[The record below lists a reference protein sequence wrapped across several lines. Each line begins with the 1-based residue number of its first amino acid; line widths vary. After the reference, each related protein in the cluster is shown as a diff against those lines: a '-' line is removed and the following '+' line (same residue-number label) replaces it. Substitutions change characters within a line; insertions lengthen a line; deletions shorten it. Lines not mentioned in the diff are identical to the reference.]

1 MEMEMVIGSR
11 EDLNSILPFL
21 PLLLRSSTLFWPS
34 QVVETLKSMAAGP
47 DHSGVNSGEALFRS
61 ISNIRNSL
69 SLSNHRLASSSQR
82 GYALFFDK
90 LMSETESMQWFRE
103 VIPALG
109 NLLLQFP
116 SLLET
121 HYRNT
126 DQLASKGSGKAKTG
140 LRLLASQVAG
150 TVYLSQELIGA
161 LLACAFFC
169 LFPVNDRHV
178 QNLPTIN
185 FDYLFAI
192 LYDGRSK
199 MQENKIRCIVHYFR
213 RICSNI
219 PVGFVS
225 FERKVLPLNNCAGSF
240 CCPKANFWINS
251 TIPLCQFKVKDSGL
265 IEDQTFGA
273 LEVDFANEYLG
284 GGALHS
290 GCVQEE
296 IRFMINPE
304 LITGMLF
311 LPAMADNE
319 AIEIVG
325 AERFSNYTG
334 YAFNFCFAGNHEDKR
349 EMDSL
354 GRHKTFIAAIDAL
367 CSPGM
372 RQYRL
377 EFLLREV
384 NKAFCGFFNQ
394 SKYNQYESLF
404 LESGEDVT
412 NHTDKSRNSLPVHES
427 ISDARENFL
436 GTSLTP
442 ESLDHKDDIG
452 IATGNWGCG
461 AFGGDPEVKSI
472 IQWLAASQALRPSVM
487 YYTFGTGP
495 LHHLEKVSEWILA
508 HKWTV
513 GDLWS
518 MLVEYCS
525 QISNRQTHVGFFD
538 WLLPASSKTNLKC

>member
-1 MEMEMVIGSR
+1 MESR

-21 PLLLRSSTLFWPS
+21 PLVLRSSNLFWPS
-34 QVVETLKSMAAGP
+34 QVVETLNSMAAGP
-47 DHSGVNSGEALFRS
+47 DQSGLTTGDALFHS
-61 ISNIRNSL
+61 ISAIRNSL
-69 SLSNHRLASSSQR
+69 SLTNQPLASSAHH
-82 GYALFFDK
+82 GYSLFFDK
-90 LMSETESMQWFRE
+90 LMPETESMQWFGE

-109 NLLLQFP
+109 NLLLRLP
-116 SLLET
+116 SLLEN
-121 HYRNT
+121 HYQIA
-126 DQLASKGSGKAKTG
+126 DQLDNKGSGNFQTG

-150 TVYLSQELIGA
+150 TVYLSQELTGA

-169 LFPVNDRHV
+169 LFPVIDRGS

-192 LYDGRSK
+192 LYHRHSK
-199 MQENKIRCIVHYFR
+199 MQENKIRCIIHYFR

-219 PVGFVS
+219 PRGFVS
-225 FERKVLPLNNCAGSF
+225 FERKVLPLNNCSELF
-240 CCPKANFWINS
+240 CYPKVNFWINS

-273 LEVDFANEYLG
+273 LEVDFANEYIG

-304 LITGMLF
+304 LIIGMLF

-325 AERFSNYTG
+325 AERFSDYTG
-334 YAFNFCFAGNHEDKR
+334 YASNFCFSGNHVDKQ

-354 GRHKTFIAAIDAL
+354 GRRKTLITAIDAL

-372 RQYRL
+372 RQYKL
-377 EFLLREV
+377 EFLLREI
-384 NKAFCGFFNQ
+384 NKAFCGFFDQ
-394 SKYNQYESLF
+394 SKCKQYERLF
-404 LESGEDVT
+404 LGSEEDI
-412 NHTDKSRNSLPVHES
+412 TDHKDPSRNNLVVHETS
-427 ISDARENFL
+427 SDTRENYV
-436 GTSLTP
+436 GRSLTP
-442 ESLDHKDDIG
+442 EYSDHKDDIG

-461 AFGGDPEVKSI
+461 AFGGDPHVKSI
-472 IQWLAASQALRPSVM
+472 IQWLAASQALRPFIL
-487 YYTFGTGP
+487 YYTFGIESMQS
-495 LHHLEKVSEWILA
+495 LEKVSEWILA

-525 QISNRQTHVGFFD
+525 QISRGQTHAVFFD
-538 WLLPASSKTNLKC
+538 WLLPASSKTNLCCFS

>member
-1 MEMEMVIGSR
+1 MEIEIG
-11 EDLNSILPFL
+11 EDLKSILPFL
-21 PLLLRSSTLFWPS
+21 PLAMRSSTLFWPS

-47 DHSGVNSGEALFRS
+47 DQSGVNSGEALFHS
-61 ISNIRNSL
+61 ISNIRQSL
-69 SLSNHRLASSSQR
+69 SLSNQRLASSAQH

-90 LMSETESMQWFRE
+90 LMSETESMQWFGE

-109 NLLLQFP
+109 NLLLQLPF
-116 SLLET
+116 LLET
-121 HYRNT
+121 HYRND
-126 DQLASKGSGKAKTG
+126 DQLASKGSGKFKTG

-169 LFPVNDRHV
+169 LFPVIDRRA

-199 MQENKIRCIVHYFR
+199 MQENKIRCIIHYFR

-225 FERKVLPLNNCAGSF
+225 FERKVLPLNNCSGYF

-304 LITGMLF
+304 LIVGMLF

-334 YAFNFCFAGNHEDKR
+334 YAFNFRFAGNHDDKQ
-349 EMDSL
+349 EKDSL
-354 GRHKTFIAAIDAL
+354 GRRKTFITAIDAL

-384 NKAFCGFFNQ
+384 NKAFCGFFDQ
-394 SKYNQYESLF
+394 SKHNQYERLF
-404 LESGEDVT
+404 LESGEDIMD
-412 NHTDKSRNSLPVHES
+412 HTDTSRYNLPVHES
-427 ISDARENFL
+427 ASDTRENCF
-436 GTSLTP
+436 GTYLIP
-442 ESLDHKDDIG
+442 ECLDHKDDIG

-461 AFGGDPEVKSI
+461 AFGGDPQVKSI
-472 IQWLAASQALRPSVM
+472 IQWLAASQALRPFIL
-487 YYTFGTGP
+487 YYTFGNEALP
-495 LHHLEKVSEWILA
+495 HLQKVSEWILG

-525 QISNRQTHVGFFD
+525 QISNGQTHVGFFD
-538 WLLPASSKTNLKC
+538 WLLPASSKTNLCCFS

>member
-1 MEMEMVIGSR
+1 MEIESR
-11 EDLNSILPFL
+11 DEDLKSMLPFL
-21 PLLLRSSTLFWPS
+21 PLALRSSTLFWPS

-47 DHSGVNSGEALFRS
+47 DQSGVNSGEALFYS
-61 ISNIRNSL
+61 ISNIRHSL
-69 SLSNHRLASSSQR
+69 SLSNQRLASSAQH
-82 GYALFFDK
+82 GYVLFFDK
-90 LMSETESMQWFRE
+90 LMSETESMQWFGE

-109 NLLLQFP
+109 NLLLQLP

-121 HYRNT
+121 HYQNA
-126 DQLASKGSGKAKTG
+126 DQLASKGSGKSKTS

-169 LFPVNDRHV
+169 LFPVIDRHV
-178 QNLPTIN
+178 KNLPTIN

-199 MQENKIRCIVHYFR
+199 MQENKIRCIIHYFK

-219 PVGFVS
+219 PMGFVS
-225 FERKVLPLNNCAGSF
+225 FERKVLPLNNCAGNF
-240 CCPKANFWINS
+240 CCPKANFWVNS

-265 IEDQTFGA
+265 IEDQTSGA

-296 IRFMINPE
+296 IRFMTNPE
-304 LITGMLF
+304 LIIGMLF

-334 YAFNFCFAGNHEDKR
+334 YAFNFRFDGNHEDKQ
-349 EMDSL
+349 EIDSL
-354 GRHKTFIAAIDAL
+354 GRRKTFITAIDAL

-384 NKAFCGFFNQ
+384 NKAFCGFFDQ
-394 SKYNQYESLF
+394 SKFNQYESLF

-412 NHTDKSRNSLPVHES
+412 DHTDTSRNNLPVHES
-427 ISDARENFL
+427 TSDSRENYF

-442 ESLDHKDDIG
+442 ERLDHKDDTG

-461 AFGGDPEVKSI
+461 AFGGDPQVKSI
-472 IQWLAASQALRPSVM
+472 IQWLAASQALRPFVL
-487 YYTFGTGP
+487 YYTFGTKA
-495 LHHLEKVSEWILA
+495 LQHLEKVSEWILA

-518 MLVEYCS
+518 MLVEYSS
-525 QISNRQTHVGFFD
+525 QISKGQTHIGFFD
-538 WLLPASSKTNLKC
+538 WLLPASSKTNSCCFS

>member
-1 MEMEMVIGSR
+1 MEMEIR
-11 EDLNSILPFL
+11 EDLKSILPFL

-47 DHSGVNSGEALFRS
+47 DQSGVNSGEALFNS
-61 ISNIRNSL
+61 ISNIRQSL
-69 SLSNHRLASSSQR
+69 SLANQRLAPSTEH
-82 GYALFFDK
+82 GYALYFDK
-90 LMSETESMQWFRE
+90 LMPETESMQWFGE

-109 NLLLQFP
+109 NLLLRLP

-121 HYRNT
+121 HYQT
-126 DQLASKGSGKAKTG
+126 ADQLANKRNGKPETG

-169 LFPVNDRHV
+169 LFPVIDRHV

-199 MQENKIRCIVHYFR
+199 MLENKIQCIIHYFR

-225 FERKVLPLNNCAGSF
+225 FERKVLPLDKCAEYF

-251 TIPLCQFKVKDSGL
+251 SIPLCQFKVIDSGL

-284 GGALHS
+284 GGALRS

-304 LITGMLF
+304 LIIGMLF
-311 LPAMADNE
+311 LPAMEDNE

-325 AERFSNYTG
+325 AERFSDYTG
-334 YAFNFCFAGNHEDKR
+334 YAFNFRFAGNHLDKK
-349 EMDSL
+349 ESDSL
-354 GRHKTFIAAIDAL
+354 GRRKTFVTAIDAL

-384 NKAFCGFFNQ
+384 NKAFCGFFDQ
-394 SKYNQYESLF
+394 PKYKQHEKLF
-404 LESGEDVT
+404 LESEEDVMHR
-412 NHTDKSRNSLPVHES
+412 NDLSRNNIPVHES
-427 ISDARENFL
+427 TSEIRENCF
-436 GTSLTP
+436 GISLNP
-442 ESLDHKDDIG
+442 EGLEHKDGIG

-461 AFGGDPEVKSI
+461 AFGGDPQVKSI
-472 IQWLAASQALRPSVM
+472 IQWLAASQALRPFVL
-487 YYTFGTGP
+487 YYTFGMEA
-495 LHHLEKVSEWILA
+495 LQNLEKVSEWILA

-518 MLVEYCS
+518 MLVEYSS
-525 QISNRQTHVGFFD
+525 QISEGQTHAGFFD
-538 WLLPASSKTNLKC
+538 WLLPASSKTNTFCSFP

>member
-1 MEMEMVIGSR
+1 MEIEIESR
-11 EDLNSILPFL
+11 EDLKSILPFL

-47 DHSGVNSGEALFRS
+47 DHSGVNSGEALFHS

-69 SLSNHRLASSSQR
+69 SLPNQRLASSSQH
-82 GYALFFDK
+82 GYVLFFDK
-90 LMSETESMQWFRE
+90 
-103 VIPALG
+103 
-109 NLLLQFP
+109 
-116 SLLET
+116 
-121 HYRNT
+121 
-126 DQLASKGSGKAKTG
+126 
-140 LRLLASQVAG
+140 
-150 TVYLSQELIGA
+150 ELIGA

-169 LFPVNDRHV
+169 LFPVIDRRV

-199 MQENKIRCIVHYFR
+199 MQENKIRCLVHYFR
-213 RICSNI
+213 RICSSI

-225 FERKVLPLNNCAGSF
+225 FERKVLPLNNCAGYF

-251 TIPLCQFKVKDSGL
+251 TIPLCQFR
-265 IEDQTFGA
+265 
-273 LEVDFANEYLG
+273 
-284 GGALHS
+284 
-290 GCVQEE
+290 EE

-349 EMDSL
+349 EIDSL
-354 GRHKTFIAAIDAL
+354 GRHKTFITAIDAL

-384 NKAFCGFFNQ
+384 NKAFCGFFDQ
-394 SKYNQYESLF
+394 SKYDHYKSQF

-412 NHTDKSRNSLPVHES
+412 DHTDTSRNNLPVHES
-427 ISDARENFL
+427 ISDARENYF
-436 GTSLTP
+436 GRSLTP
-442 ESLDHKDDIG
+442 ECLDHKDDIG

-461 AFGGDPEVKSI
+461 AFGGDPQVKSI
-472 IQWLAASQALRPSVM
+472 IQWLAASQALRPFVM
-487 YYTFGTGP
+487 YYTIGTRP

-525 QISNRQTHVGFFD
+525 QISNGQTHVGFFD
-538 WLLPASSKTNLKC
+538 WLLPASSKTNLCCLS

>member
-1 MEMEMVIGSR
+1 MEIEIESR
-11 EDLNSILPFL
+11 EDLKSILPFL

-47 DHSGVNSGEALFRS
+47 DHSGVNSGEVLFHS

-69 SLSNHRLASSSQR
+69 SLPNQRLASSSQH
-82 GYALFFDK
+82 GYVLFFDK
-90 LMSETESMQWFRE
+90 LMSETESTQWFRE

-116 SLLET
+116 SLLEA

-126 DQLASKGSGKAKTG
+126 DQLASKGSGKPKTG

-169 LFPVNDRHV
+169 LFPVIDRRV

-199 MQENKIRCIVHYFR
+199 MQENKIRCLVHYFR
-213 RICSNI
+213 RICSSI

-225 FERKVLPLNNCAGSF
+225 FERKVLPLNNCAGYF

-251 TIPLCQFKVKDSGL
+251 TIPLCQFRVKDSGL

-349 EMDSL
+349 EIDSL
-354 GRHKTFIAAIDAL
+354 GRHKTFITAIDAL

-384 NKAFCGFFNQ
+384 NKAFCGFFDQ
-394 SKYNQYESLF
+394 SKYDHYKSQF

-412 NHTDKSRNSLPVHES
+412 DHTDTSRNNLPVHES
-427 ISDARENFL
+427 ISDARENYF
-436 GTSLTP
+436 GRSLTP
-442 ESLDHKDDIG
+442 ECLDHKDDIG

-461 AFGGDPEVKSI
+461 AFGGDPQVKSI
-472 IQWLAASQALRPSVM
+472 IQWLAASQ
-487 YYTFGTGP
+487 
-495 LHHLEKVSEWILA
+495 VSEWILA

-525 QISNRQTHVGFFD
+525 QISNGQTHVGFFD
-538 WLLPASSKTNLKC
+538 WLLPASSKTNLCCLS